1 MRAVRALFYAE
12 QGTGRHQLGRSHIC
26 LCLAERA
33 ADNPENLK
41 SRSYGLEVTD
51 PFFFRITAKRRIYW
65 ISRSLEE
72 GKYIGMCVSGSVH
85 SGPRPL
91 LLL

>member
-1 MRAVRALFYAE
+1 MLQPSTKSSSDIVNFKP
-12 QGTGRHQLGRSHIC
+12 QPGRLGRSHIC

-51 PFFFRITAKRRIYW
+51 PFFFW